1 MLESFLR
8 RILRRTVEQKVEKA
22 VDNAVEQAV
31 DQAVRKP
38 LQSAIV
44 NAAQQTPQNAN
55 AGTSNAGTPNA
66 GTTEES
72 GSEWDIEY
80 SHDIAYFRDI
90 IKRNFPEYTVEENVP
105 FSTLVSAATSVSYP
119 PYTFVFRKDG
129 AAVLV
134 ISLQSKYHYRK
145 GLHTYCEW
153 KAGIRHLNF
162 FAEYPDREDYVVDRI
177 RQAL

>member
-1 MLESFLR
+1 MLESILKR
-8 RILRRTVEQKVEKA
+8 VLRRTVENKVEKA

-38 LQSAIV
+38 LESAIV
-44 NAAQQTPQNAN
+44 NAARPNQQN
-55 AGTSNAGTPNA
+55 AGTQTVGTI
-66 GTTEES
+66 EEP

-105 FSTLVSAATSVSYP
+105 FSTLVSASTSVSYP

-162 FAEYPDREDYVVDRI
+162 FAEYPDREDYVVNRI